1 VWVHSPHFL
10 CYNEMGDNMKNKV
23 LNYVLTYGFIILL
36 IVLLVDSF
44 IKNNYLLSVILIID
58 IIIFLPIVKNILLK
72 LIGKKNDWI
81 VYIPRI
87 IVTILI
93 LIFIPLTTKL
103 VFYHTYISEDKKS
116 IIKID
121 KYKIAITK
129 DGKEKKYMYSYNI
142 GENHEYFIEVEPE
155 KNMAEQFMLLRY
167 DDKQKDLCVIEDGL
181 CTEQYKVKK

>member
-1 VWVHSPHFL
+1 
-10 CYNEMGDNMKNKV
+10 MKNKV

-58 IIIFLPIVKNILLK
+58 IIIFLPIVKKVLLK
-72 LIGKKNDWI
+72 LIGKNNDWI
-81 VYIPRI
+81 IYIPRI

-121 KYKIAITK
+121 KYNITIKK
-129 DGKEKKYMYSYNI
+129 DGKEKKYMYSYSI
-142 GENHEYFIEVEPE
+142 GENHEYFIEVETS

-167 DDKQKDLCVIEDGL
+167 DDKGQALCVIVDGK
-181 CTEQYKVKK
+181 CTEQYVVKKIT